1 MLTHAQTKT
10 AYALLA
16 RADAAFAAGDWPLG
30 SVRLWEA
37 YDAAITAV
45 GAARGMPCRTDA
57 DINRLLAELAN
68 AEWDDEAGTI
78 ATAVRTR
85 EMRLDFANLHKLLDY
100 YSDADNKYMSLM
112 SAFSVAQRFRDAP
125 ERDGPEDYEVEIFH
139 PRMSRI
145 IDDLI
150 ALA

>member
-16 RADAAFAAGDWPLG
+16 QADAAFAAGDWPLG

-45 GAARGMPCRTDA
+45 GAARGMPCRNDA
-57 DINRLLAELAN
+57 DIDRLLAELAN
-68 AEWDDEAGTI
+68 AEWDDDAGMI
-78 ATAVRTR
+78 AAIARTR
-85 EMRLDFANLHKLLDY
+85 GMSTTFANLPKYLEQF
-100 YSDADNKYMSLM
+100 SDADNKYVSLT

-145 IDDLI
+145 IADLI

>member
-16 RADAAFAAGDWPLG
+16 QADAAFAAGDWPLG

-45 GAARGMPCRTDA
+45 GAARGMPSRNDA
-57 DINRLLAELAN
+57 DIKRLLAKLAN
-68 AEWDDEAGTI
+68 AEWDDDAGTI

-85 EMRLDFANLHKLLDY
+85 GMRYDFDNLHKLLDH
-100 YSDADNKYMSLM
+100 YSDADNKYMSLTA
-112 SAFSVAQRFRDAP
+112 AFSVAQRFRDAP
-125 ERDGPEDYEVEIFH
+125 ARGGPEDYEVDIFH
-139 PRMSRI
+139 PEMTRI
-145 IDDLI
+145 IDNLI